1 VSGIAPLGDVN
12 GDGFAD
18 LALTLRNFT
27 NNNATQDTT
36 DPAVRIVYGGATAL
50 RVASVSPTLPEVQ
63 GNAALVAL
71 SVGDLNRDGRP
82 DLVLWSDTTL
92 RVYLTVGGALPA
104 TGTLVDRGIVGNITS
119 VHALGDVNGDG
130 RPDLSLNTRTQ
141 GVLLLG
147 TAQGFAPPTVL
158 TPTAPTLFYDGY
170 APAGDFDRDGRPD
183 VFALGRNNTEL
194 DVCLHRGTPTGLSPT
209 PSWRISGTR
218 TTALPMGD
226 VNGDGFNDLLVTA
239 GMGAPAWL
247 ALGGGA
253 RPTRLTSFMPRDYLP
268 LPWDANRDGRADAF
282 VPGSHLSIHYGDATV
297 GIAPSVGSTC
307 GFPGFDAWQV
317 VPVGDVDGDG
327 TADIAASP
335 RFLNSMAR
343 DRNERTELLRVLRV
357 GRRTTGPLPRSVTG
371 FDGTQVLRW

>member
-170 APAGDFDRDGRPD
+170 APAGDFDRDGRP
-183 VFALGRNNTEL
+183 T
-194 DVCLHRGTPTGLSPT
+194 CLRSGATT
-209 PSWRISGTR
+209 PSWTCACI
-218 TTALPMGD
+218 A
-226 VNGDGFNDLLVTA
+226 
-239 GMGAPAWL
+239 
-247 ALGGGA
+247 A
-253 RPTRLTSFMPRDYLP
+253 RPR
-268 LPWDANRDGRADAF
+268 G
-282 VPGSHLSIHYGDATV
+282 
-297 GIAPSVGSTC
+297 
-307 GFPGFDAWQV
+307 
-317 VPVGDVDGDG
+317 
-327 TADIAASP
+327 
-335 RFLNSMAR
+335 
-343 DRNERTELLRVLRV
+343 
-357 GRRTTGPLPRSVTG
+357 
-371 FDGTQVLRW
+371 